1 MSKNKGFS
9 RVMALVLL
17 ICMVVSFAPAAYADV
32 DETQTVQ
39 EEALVKADASVDAI
53 VSDDTYA
60 SAVPHKLI
68 FNGNGAKLTTAV
80 AGSYTSKT
88 KYTAGTEV
96 SLSKAM
102 DGKKFAMALSSDY
115 STNYRQTGWNT
126 AKDGS
131 GEHYAMT
138 ATFTMPDADTTL
150 YAEWESYEW
159 LYWLAT
165 VGEGGESITLTEGV
179 TAGVKKTGT
188 SFKLYTGNTGNQ
200 YGKVP
205 AAYYTPVTATA
216 KEGYTFV
223 GWYDVAKE
231 ALVTASA
238 SLYVQDFR
246 NLRALKFAESGSVLE
261 ARFEKQPTITY
272 TDGVDGEEIFPD
284 QVYYANI
291 GDATP
296 AFQGETPT
304 RTNYTFTGWQPEVA
318 ETVTGDA
325 TYVAQWE
332 PTTLNKPKT
341 KVTATNYVNKMS
353 IMAFAE
359 GTSEISSSDFFCQ
372 PTIKAKGVSFKIGDI
387 YGNDADGYFTD
398 VTFTFKSGDKFET
411 AARNVFNTDRHYTAI
426 NGHERWT
433 GDWSYN
439 FTEEHPATQVVTL
452 KWIPTSNGK
461 GSWQVPSKYSSTGYT
476 SNMGATSS
484 ILQVK
489 LKLERTVTYTD
500 GVKGGAF
507 ADQVYTIRNGE
518 TAPAFN
524 GTPTREGYKFV
535 GWEPAVDATAKLY
548 ADTTYTAQW
557 VKTYTVT
564 YTDGADGEAF
574 ASESYEVVE
583 NDATPAFSGS
593 TDRPGWDFT
602 GWEPEVAETV
612 TADVTYTAQWKI
624 RPANA
629 LEYDANGGEG
639 APERHTTDGVA
650 ITVSTTVP
658 TYAGFD
664 FIGWNTQANGKG
676 DSYEAEDLILFT
688 APHNGEVVTLYAQ
701 WKARPA
707 NAIYYDANGGVGGPS
722 NNFSNAIYATV
733 QSSKPTR
740 DGYTFTGWNT
750 AADGSG
756 DSYKGGDKYYF
767 TAIHNGE
774 SITLY
779 AQWIANDYTLTRDS
793 NGGDK
798 LDDVTVT
805 VDKTY
810 GDAIVASPRAGYT
823 EDGWFLVVDK
833 AVTDTEI
840 TADTVVSTYGDH
852 GIFLKRSIAPASVSV
867 SEDVT
872 KDYDG
877 KEVVLTATMDEYT
890 GLVYSY
896 QWYKDGAALEGETGK
911 TLTLKG
917 SVSDTGV
924 YTVKVTVTN
933 AEDSGVVTENESVTA
948 EASVN
953 VTVNKIENHLTF
965 NYNGSDDKDSTLDTL
980 ESTITLGADK
990 EGTRKG
996 YTFIGWNTEADGSG
1010 DSYKTGDEFSF
1021 ADNGNGGVSV
1031 TLYAQWKANEYTLNF
1046 KIAKDSTLKEE
1057 IKLSHTSK
1065 TVTYG
1070 EPVGEFPWAYRKDY
1084 VLVWYDEA
1092 GKRVSP
1098 ETVYLVDGDST
1109 YTAVWYEYIPPVQTG
1124 DSSNIAL
1131 YAAAMFASLACI
1143 GAGIILL
1150 RRKKEN

>member
-1 MSKNKGFS
+1 
-9 RVMALVLL
+9 MALVLL

-102 DGKKFAMALSSDY
+102 DSKKFAMALSSDY

-341 KVTATNYVNKMS
+341 KVTATYYVNKMS

-359 GTSEISSSDFFCQ
+359 GTSEISPSDFSCQ
-372 PTIKAKGVSFKIGDI
+372 PTIKTKGVSFKIGDI

-398 VTFTFKSGDKFET
+398 VTFTFASGDKFEA
-411 AARNVFNTDRHYTAI
+411 AARNTFNTDRHYTAI

-452 KWIPTSNGK
+452 KWIPTSNGR

-489 LKLERTVTYTD
+489 LQLERTVTYTD
-500 GVKGGAF
+500 GVKGEAF

-535 GWEPAVDATAKLY
+535 GWKPAVDATAKLY

-612 TADVTYTAQWKI
+612 TADVTYT
-624 RPANA
+624 
-629 LEYDANGGEG
+629 
-639 APERHTTDGVA
+639 
-650 ITVSTTVP
+650 
-658 TYAGFD
+658 
-664 FIGWNTQANGKG
+664 
-676 DSYEAEDLILFT
+676 
-688 APHNGEVVTLYAQ
+688 
-701 WKARPA
+701 
-707 NAIYYDANGGVGGPS
+707 
-722 NNFSNAIYATV
+722 
-733 QSSKPTR
+733 
-740 DGYTFTGWNT
+740 
-750 AADGSG
+750 
-756 DSYKGGDKYYF
+756 
-767 TAIHNGE
+767 
-774 SITLY
+774 